1 MALKFRDV
9 KRGDELL
16 IIRLWE
22 RCELTR
28 PWNNPTLDFRRK
40 MDDFLGAFWLVENN
54 GQIIASV
61 MVGYDGHRGSLNY
74 LAVDPDFQGNG
85 IGRKLVAEAEGFLRK
100 KGCAKLNVAVRE
112 DNTAAT
118 DFYTALAYET
128 DPVVTRSKRLIHD
141 D

>member
-40 MDDFLGAFWLVENN
+40 MDDFLGAFWLVEND

-74 LAVDPDFQGNG
+74 LAVDPDFKGHG
-85 IGRKLVAEAEGFLRK
+85 IGRKLVAEAEAFLRK
-100 KGCAKLNVAVRE
+100 KGCPKLNVMVRE
-112 DNTAAT
+112 EHGAT
-118 DFYTALAYET
+118 LGFYEALGFE
-128 DPVVTRSKRLIHD
+128 DQPVVIRTKRLID